1 MSLSNPGTAAPR
13 GIVHHYFDETIDAQS
28 EYGGETPSVFSAYS
42 VADANT
48 LGDISPDAL

>member
-1 MSLSNPGTAAPR
+1 MLMMPLQ
-13 GIVHHYFDETIDAQS
+13 ETIDSQS
-28 EYGGETPSVFSAYS
+28 EYGGATPSVLSAYS